1 MKKVLSVIA
10 IAALSVAF
18 VSCGPS
24 EAEKAEQ
31 AKQDSI
37 KAAEIANA
45 LLGPLTSAIDSAA
58 TTVVDSTATAV
69 EATTTET
76 K

>member
-18 VSCGPS
+18 VSCGQS
-24 EAEKAEQ
+24 EAEKAAQ
-31 AKQDSI
+31 ATADSL

-45 LLGPLTSAIDSAA
+45 LGEALNTAIDS
-58 TTVVDSTATAV
+58 TTVAVDTTAAPV
-69 EATTTET
+69 EATATET